1 MHSKAFSAEGCYLW
15 SSSYLIGSLH
25 LCSPVS
31 LESYPSKDFSVVQR
45 LGGNMLGKV
54 LVMMIGFFFREKY
67 KQVCELLGVNGME
80 FAGFHEED
88 SYGDEDMP
96 QSVRSTPAHPTT
108 HKDRTSID
116 DFQIIKPISR
126 GAFGRVFLARKRA
139 TGDLFAIKVPL
150 LILGTSGP
158 FFVAL
163 AASLLM
169 ISSLPVLKCLYVL
182 LMVIST

>member
-1 MHSKAFSAEGCYLW
+1 LIGFSA
-15 SSSYLIGSLH
+15 SLQPCQ
-25 LCSPVS
+25 LGKSPI
-31 LESYPSKDFSVVQR
+31 QR
-45 LGGNMLGKV
+45 LFCSAVVGGQHAWD
-54 LVMMIGFFFREKY
+54 GFGYDDWFFCREKY

-139 TGDLFAIKVPL
+139 TGDLFAIKVL
-150 LILGTSGP
+150 RKADIIRKNTVESVQAERNILITVRNPFVVWILIKDSKTTHVKFSGS
-158 FFVAL
+158 F
-163 AASLLM
+163 
-169 ISSLPVLKCLYVL
+169 LKW
-182 LMVIST
+182 